1 MLSDKISDLYS
12 AGEISGYVYLACVE
26 HDILTVGDII
36 EQGLLENPE
45 CDWATQLR
53 PFIEEASLEKI
64 DNNCLPSNETEGFL
78 SHIQE
83 IYEVVYK
90 GLDVRTASAIKTLES
105 EFPSLNFFLSKLIL
119 GDSDLWKRLKELHA
133 VGRKTVNRA
142 HDFAIELENAFR
154 RKGISVDEL
163 IPVSEPNEEE
173 SGGTIVGNKDLS
185 QFGETALQEIVREAI
200 SGLSVRSTN
209 ALLLILK
216 ECGSYKSFC
225 DKITSEDFDVKSI
238 RNIGRKSLPE
248 IRSFVSVIKRVFID
262 ISDTLSIESDDS
274 VDNIDRFQALFENK
288 MQELSVRSFHA
299 VDALYRKC
307 GRSLTQFMKIIT
319 HPDFRVASLPAI
331 GRKSAAEIID
341 WIQNFRT
348 IITGPSETH
357 DIAEREARAYTLS
370 KLGLIGN
377 VVTIEE
383 VSAELGHFAFFL
395 AIWNYITQLNSRDRA
410 IIDSQLKI
418 YQGQILQN
426 RKETA
431 KALNITPERMRQ
443 LRIAIFKKLRAYIS
457 LIHKIG
463 EQYEPRFRYNLS
475 EISSIN
481 NQEYTHFN
489 NNFILWTISC
499 LMKNEYELLGD
510 PETAFANPYGYE
522 VNLVLVPKALSGI
535 FDFHS
540 FVHYFEELQETK
552 RADDMLIPL
561 QDSIIRFFKDR
572 VYYEKLDELS
582 FHCRHILRSVF
593 GFDVNNDVVVVERNA
608 SRNNTEWVELIIREV
623 GHPMTIEELYDEL
636 EKRHPGKSKSPIAL
650 AGAVRMNPNLVP
662 IGRSST
668 FGLREWSEGAHRGG
682 TIREFAAE
690 YLLSLDKPIAQ
701 LPDIA
706 KYVRQYRPSS
716 SDKSINSNLLLEAN
730 GAFDIFFK
738 GDTRYIGLSGYDYG
752 EEYRRYD
759 RKKDAKRD
767 FKTSCTLLE
776 EFVAENGR
784 LPFSHRVNDDEKR
797 LARFWNVQLAQ
808 LEKGLLEEE
817 DKEIIESMVERFAGL
832 KIHKKEF
839 DWLQTYETI
848 RRAIENGF
856 GISSLS
862 HEKQVWL
869 SKQIRSYKYSNLSD
883 SHMKQ
888 IEELVKLIKDNAYG
902 V

>member
-26 HDILTVGDII
+26 HDILTVGDIV

-53 PFIEEASLEKI
+53 PFIEEESTKEVLE
-64 DNNCLPSNETEGFL
+64 NSSSSNEEEFL
-78 SHIQE
+78 SHIHE
-83 IYEVVYK
+83 IYDTVK
-90 GLDVRTASAIKTLES
+90 QGLDVRTASAIKTLQAES
-105 EFPSLNFFLSKLIL
+105 PSLCVFLAKLVQ
-119 GDSDLWKRLKELHA
+119 GDLELWKRLKGLHA
-133 VGRKTVNRA
+133 VGRKTIKRA
-142 HDFAIELENAFR
+142 QDFAFELENAFR
-154 RKGISVDEL
+154 RNGISIDAL
-163 IPVSEPNEEE
+163 MPISQAEE
-173 SGGTIVGNKDLS
+173 STSSEDDANNNERIQPSEAVLK
-185 QFGETALQEIVREAI
+185 EAVREAL
-200 SGLSVRSTN
+200 SGLSVRSSN

-216 ECGSYKSFC
+216 ESDSYKSFC
-225 DKITSEDFDVKSI
+225 ERITADDFDVKNI
-238 RNIGRKSLPE
+238 RNIGRKSIPE
-248 IRSFVSVIKRVFID
+248 ICSFISIIKKVLFNL
-262 ISDTLSIESDDS
+262 SDTQSSEQIER
-274 VDNIDRFQALFENK
+274 VENIDRFQALFEDK
-288 MQELSVRSFHA
+288 MHELSARSYHA
-299 VDALYRKC
+299 IDALYRKC
-307 GRSLTQFMKIIT
+307 GRSLTRFMEAFA
-319 HPDFRVASLPAI
+319 HPDFRVSSLPAV
-331 GRKSAAEIID
+331 GRKSATEITA
-341 WIQNFRT
+341 WIQNFKT
-348 IITGPSETH
+348 IVSGSSETH
-357 DIAEREARAYTLS
+357 EIAEREARAYTLS
-370 KLGLIGN
+370 RDGLIGN
-377 VVTIEE
+377 VIAIEE
-383 VSAELGHFAFFL
+383 VSEELGHFAFFH
-395 AIWNYITQLNSRDRA
+395 AILNYITQLNSRDRA

-426 RKETA
+426 RKEAA

-443 LRIAIFKKLRAYIS
+443 LRIAIFKKLRAYLS

-463 EQYEPRFRYNLS
+463 QQYESSFRYNLS

-489 NNFILWTISC
+489 DNFILWTISC
-499 LMKNEYELLGD
+499 IWKNEYELLGD

-522 VNLVLVPKALSGI
+522 VNLVLVPKALSEI

-540 FVHYFEELQETK
+540 FVHFFEDLQETK

-572 VYYEKLDELS
+572 VYFEKLDQLS
-582 FHCRHILRSVF
+582 FHCRHILRCVF
-593 GFDVNNDVVVVERNA
+593 GFDVNNDTVVVERNA

-623 GHPMTIEELYDEL
+623 GHPMTIEEIYDEL
-636 EKRHPGKSKSPIAL
+636 EKRHPGKSKSPFAL

-668 FGLREWSEGAHRGG
+668 FGLREWSGGSHRGG
-682 TIREFAAE
+682 TIREFATE
-690 YLLSLDKPIAQ
+690 YLLSLDKPIAT

-706 KYVRQYRPSS
+706 KYVRQFRPSS

-752 EEYRRYD
+752 DEYRRYD

-808 LEKGLLEEE
+808 LEKGLLEGEE
-817 DKEIIESMVERFAGL
+817 KEIIGSMAERFAGL

-848 RRAIENGF
+848 RRAFENGF

-862 HEKQVWL
+862 NEKQVWL
-869 SKQIRSYKYSNLSD
+869 SNQIRSYKYGNLSD

-888 IEELVKLIKDNAYG
+888 IEELVKLIKDNAYE

>member
-26 HDILTVGDII
+26 HDILTVGDIVDK
-36 EQGLLENPE
+36 GLLENPE
-45 CDWATQLR
+45 YGWTTQLR
-53 PFIEEASLEKI
+53 PFIEEASPEQTG
-64 DNNCLPSNETEGFL
+64 NNCLSSNEKEEFL
-78 SHIQE
+78 SRIQK
-83 IYEVVYK
+83 IYEAVYT
-90 GLDVRTASAIKTLES
+90 GLDVRTATAIKTLES
-105 EFPSLNFFLSKLIL
+105 ESPSLNIYLSKLIL

-163 IPVSEPNEEE
+163 VPASEPNEEE
-173 SGGTIVGNKDLS
+173 SEATIVGNNGLS
-185 QFGETALQEIVREAI
+185 QFGETALQEIVRETI
-200 SGLSVRSTN
+200 SGLSVRATN

-225 DKITSEDFDVKSI
+225 DKITSEDFDVKNI

-248 IRSFVSVIKRVFID
+248 IRSFISAIKRVYVD
-262 ISDTLSIESDDS
+262 ISDTPSIESDDS

-288 MQELSVRSFHA
+288 MHELSVRSFHA

-307 GRSLTQFMKIIT
+307 GRSLTRFMKTIT
-319 HPDFRVASLPAI
+319 HPDFRVSSLPAI
-331 GRKSAAEIID
+331 GRKSAAEIIE

-348 IITGPSETH
+348 IIIGSSETH
-357 DIAEREARAYTLS
+357 EIAEREARAFTLS
-370 KLGLIGN
+370 KQGLIGN
-377 VVTIEE
+377 VVAIEE
-383 VSAELGHFAFFL
+383 VSEELGHFAFFL
-395 AIWNYITQLNSRDRA
+395 AILNYITQMNSRDKA

-418 YQGQILQN
+418 FQGQVLQN
-426 RKETA
+426 RKEAA

-457 LIHKIG
+457 LIHKVG
-463 EQYEPRFRYNLS
+463 QQYESSFRYNLS
-475 EISSIN
+475 EISRIN

-489 NNFILWTISC
+489 DNFILWTISC
-499 LMKNEYELLGD
+499 LWKNEYELLGD

-522 VNLVLVPKALSGI
+522 VNLVLVPKALSEI

-682 TIREFAAE
+682 TIREFATE

-784 LPFSHRVNDDEKR
+784 LPFSHRVNDEEKR

-808 LEKGLLEEE
+808 LEKGLLEGEE
-817 DKEIIESMVERFAGL
+817 KEIIESMVERFAGL

-839 DWLQTYETI
+839 EWLQTYETI
-848 RRAIENGF
+848 KRAIENGF

-862 HEKQVWL
+862 SEKQVWL
-869 SKQIRSYKYSNLSD
+869 SNQIRSYRYNNLSD
-883 SHMKQ
+883 THMKQ
-888 IEELVKLIKDNAYG
+888 IEDLVIQIKENAN
-902 V
+902 